1 MNSKPFNRTIA
12 TLLTLGGIALAL
24 AADDPLAPA
33 QGNPNITVPSSS
45 TFVRGKPR
53 SLYLIYT
60 GTPASAGSTSGPSVQ
75 PLAAPAIPGY
85 HPSDIKTAYG
95 LPNIG
100 GAGAIAIVDMN
111 DLSSALTDFNAF
123 SQTFGLP
130 TEASTDPLSS
140 KNRVFQVVYAEG
152 TRPPTDN
159 TGWGGEIALDIEWA
173 HAMAPKAKIY
183 LVESNGDLAAANKV
197 AAALPGVKEVSNSWI
212 FYGELPNARNIDS
225 DFVR

>member
-1 MNSKPFNRTIA
+1 MNSKPFKRTIA

-24 AADDPLAPA
+24 AADDALAPA

-60 GTPASAGSTSGPSVQ
+60 GTSASAGSTSGPSAQ

-111 DLSSALTDFNAF
+111 DLSSALTDFNIF

-130 TEASTDPLSS
+130 TEASADPLSS

-159 TGWGGEIALDIEWA
+159 TGWAARSRSTSSGRTQWRPRQRSIWLK
-173 HAMAPKAKIY
+173 AMAISRLRTKWQQRCRA
-183 LVESNGDLAAANKV
+183 
-197 AAALPGVKEVSNSWI
+197 
-212 FYGELPNARNIDS
+212 
-225 DFVR
+225 